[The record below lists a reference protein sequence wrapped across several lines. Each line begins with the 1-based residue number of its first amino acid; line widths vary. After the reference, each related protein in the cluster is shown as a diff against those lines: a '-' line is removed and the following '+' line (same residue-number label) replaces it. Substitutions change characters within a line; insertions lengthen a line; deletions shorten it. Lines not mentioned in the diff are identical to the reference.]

1 MPDSS
6 DFLNSHLP
14 GRFDAELD
22 ALDDQALEE
31 QLCLLAGNINAAS
44 YRFVKLIAACD
55 QRRLWA
61 SQGAKSCAS
70 WLSWVCGLSVHAGRE
85 KIRVGHALNAL
96 PRISAAYA
104 AGQLSYSKVRAMTR
118 VAIPD
123 NEDYLLMIAHHGT
136 ASHMEFLVTA
146 FRRSLASVESQRAE
160 RQQAERRLDWH
171 IDEEGMFVV
180 KCRLAPEAG
189 ARVIKAIEAAIDDAE
204 AEHSDAGD
212 LVSDNPT
219 SEHFAPTAVTD
230 LDQPP
235 GTYRLSAGHGLPLLD
250 VVAARWETRRCVHP
264 VGG

>member
-6 DFLNSHLP
+6 HFLNSHLP

-96 PRISAAYA
+96 PKISAAYA

-118 VAIPD
+118 VSHS
-123 NEDYLLMIAHHGT
+123 AH
-136 ASHMEFLVTA
+136 
-146 FRRSLASVESQRAE
+146 
-160 RQQAERRLDWH
+160 RL
-171 IDEEGMFVV
+171 
-180 KCRLAPEAG
+180 
-189 ARVIKAIEAAIDDAE
+189 
-204 AEHSDAGD
+204 
-212 LVSDNPT
+212 
-219 SEHFAPTAVTD
+219 
-230 LDQPP
+230 
-235 GTYRLSAGHGLPLLD
+235 
-250 VVAARWETRRCVHP
+250 RCKLNQCH
-264 VGG
+264 

>member
-6 DFLNSHLP
+6 DRLNSHLP

-31 QLCLLAGNINAAS
+31 QL

-96 PRISAAYA
+96 PKISAAYA

-146 FRRSLASVESQRAE
+146 FRRSLAAVESQRAE
-160 RQQAERRLDWH
+160 RQVRRQVPF
-171 IDEEGMFVV
+171 GPRSR
-180 KCRLAPEAG
+180 C
-189 ARVIKAIEAAIDDAE
+189 
-204 AEHSDAGD
+204 
-212 LVSDNPT
+212 
-219 SEHFAPTAVTD
+219 
-230 LDQPP
+230 
-235 GTYRLSAGHGLPLLD
+235 AGH
-250 VVAARWETRRCVHP
+250 
-264 VGG
+264 